1 MNNIRTARQVK
12 QAGIWRLAA
21 ITLGLG
27 LVLSVTGYTWQED
40 AGTTAT
46 QGAELFKTHCA
57 SCHGADAT
65 GNGPVARALR
75 HLPADLTL
83 IAKRN
88 GGAFPTARVHRIIL
102 GWDVESHG
110 DREMPVWGDPF
121 TLTRGDRSGSGAEA
135 RIAAIVRYL
144 ESIQRR
150 EAQ

>member
-1 MNNIRTARQVK
+1 MNSIRTARRVK
-12 QAGIWRLAA
+12 QVGIWRLAA
-21 ITLGLG
+21 VTLGMG
-27 LVLSVTGYTWQED
+27 LVLSVSGYTWQGD

-75 HLPADLTL
+75 HPPADLTL

-88 GGAFPTARVHRIIL
+88 GGTFPTARVHRIIL
-102 GWDVESHG
+102 GWDIESHG

-121 TLTRGDRSGSGAEA
+121 TLTRGDRFGDGAEA